1 MEGLVKEQE
10 LADFSGGLKAGF
22 AATDFTDRQWSELF
36 GVLFDADRTL
46 RAQWAIQGLTDDTVE
61 SFWVW
66 DGKIVYRR
74 ANPFIVTAPG
84 GGSGSGSGSGSGDPI
99 EVYWFGAGLPADDTN
114 DPLNF
119 YQFSDVIF
127 IWNDPV
133 NGFWDSGFV
142 WS

>member
-1 MEGLVKEQE
+1 MKEAE

-36 GVLFDADRTL
+36 GVLFDADRRL
-46 RAQWAIQGLTDDTVE
+46 RSQWAIQELTDDQVE
-61 SFWVW
+61 TFWVW

-74 ANPFIVTAPG
+74 RNPFVIGANG
-84 GGSGSGSGSGSGDPI
+84 NGSGSGSGSGEPT
-99 EVYWFGAGLPADDTN
+99 EVYWFGAGLPGDDTN

-119 YQFSDVIF
+119 FQYSDVIF
-127 IWNDPV
+127 IWDDPE

>member
-22 AATDFTDRQWSELF
+22 AATDFSDRQWSELF

-46 RAQWAIQGLTDDTVE
+46 RSQWALQTLTDDTIE

-66 DGKIVYRR
+66 DNKIVYRR
-74 ANPFIVTAPG
+74 RTPAISG
-84 GGSGSGSGSGSGDPI
+84 GGSGSGSGSGELPT
-99 EVYWFGAGLPADDTN
+99 EVYWFGAGLPGDDTN

-119 YQFSDVIF
+119 FAYSDVIF
-127 IWNDPV
+127 IWDDPT
-133 NGFWDSGFV
+133 NGFWDAGFV